1 MLNID
6 RKGTIAIR
14 PGNDNHEPR
23 AVYVGGVNGFDMLV
37 CRVLNT
43 GEVMFSYPESGDL
56 LDFDIKLLQK
66 LRAEWRLDN
75 AKRSVERFQK
85 QLDEGDF

>member
-1 MLNID
+1 MPNID

-14 PGNDNHEPR
+14 LGNENQEPR
-23 AVYVGGVNGFDMLV
+23 AVHVGGVNSFDMLI

-43 GEVMFSYPESGDL
+43 GEVVFSFPEGDDL
-56 LDFDIKLLQK
+56 VDFDMKLLQK
-66 LRAEWRLDN
+66 LRAEWRLEN